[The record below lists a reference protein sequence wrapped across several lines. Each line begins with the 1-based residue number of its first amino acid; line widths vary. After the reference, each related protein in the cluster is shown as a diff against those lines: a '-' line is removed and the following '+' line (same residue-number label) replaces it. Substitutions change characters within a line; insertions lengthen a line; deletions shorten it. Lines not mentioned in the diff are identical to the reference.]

1 MTGPLAEDLAIH
13 SLMGSTPIWR
23 TITIAATTL
32 TGAATPLTPSTIQ
45 PLVVQL
51 SVHDTP
57 SASGSSCMPLIS
69 MLSAAPKAPT
79 AVPLISMS
87 LAAPAATQLA
97 AAQFAYMANPSWEA
111 SQREQFVQNQ
121 LLQERQQLEA
131 WKAHHA
137 QPQPQVAQRRAPPL
151 VPLEPTVIVKAPVEG
166 VEVISVRLASAKT
179 EDCSSRP
186 GID

>member
-1 MTGPLAEDLAIH
+1 MADNVSP
-13 SLMGSTPIWR
+13 
-23 TITIAATTL
+23 ITIAATTL
-32 TGAATPLTPSTIQ
+32 TGAATPLTPSTIP

-69 MLSAAPKAPT
+69 M
-79 AVPLISMS
+79 
-87 LAAPAATQLA
+87 
-97 AAQFAYMANPSWEA
+97 
-111 SQREQFVQNQ
+111 
-121 LLQERQQLEA
+121 QLEA

-137 QPQPQVAQRRAPPL
+137 QPQPQVAQKQAPPL

-166 VEVISVRLASAKT
+166 VEVISVRSASAKT